1 MSKPAPD
8 PTPHFKIECP
18 CGWREVFTRG
28 YSGLEI
34 ECARC
39 GATHRIPMVPQDG
52 ADSSAEA
59 LQVMRQFLD
68 TRPYGQPGA
77 APAPQATVRLKP
89 LFALSAV
96 TLALAAVGAALFFH
110 DKPWPMAVVIVG
122 GAASWPL
129 GLFVAW
135 LGQRAGRKNRGA
147 S

>member
-1 MSKPAPD
+1 MAQPAPD
-8 PTPHFKIECP
+8 AVFKIECA
-18 CGWREVFTRG
+18 CGWTQTFGRG
-28 YSGLEI
+28 FSGLQI

-39 GATHRIPMVPQDG
+39 GATHRVPLVPQDG
-52 ADSSAEA
+52 ADASAEA

-68 TRPYGQPGA
+68 TRPHGQPGA
-77 APAPQATVRLKP
+77 TPAPQATVRLKP

-96 TLALAAVGAALFFH
+96 TLVLAAAGAALFFH

-135 LGQRAGRKNRGA
+135 LGQRRQRTRG
-147 S
+147 

>member
-1 MSKPAPD
+1 VTKPAPD

-18 CGWREVFTRG
+18 CGWHEVFTRG

-39 GATHRIPMVPQDG
+39 GRRHRIPIV
-52 ADSSAEA
+52 
-59 LQVMRQFLD
+59 
-68 TRPYGQPGA
+68 GA
-77 APAPQATVRLKP
+77 ADNDADNDARLVMEKLMPARLPDKAHPEAAASTVRLKP

-96 TLALAAVGAALFFH
+96 ACGLATVAAWALFR
-110 DKPWPMAVVIVG
+110 DKPWPMAVVLVG

-135 LGQRAGRKNRGA
+135 LGQRAGRKSRGA